1 MKNLLLLLF
10 FLTAFASKGQIR
22 ELNFT
27 KLSVE
32 NGMPENWAYCSLQ
45 DKYGYLWFGTQN
57 GLVRYDGYKVKV
69 YNLETAGKKEQSYRS
84 ISTVKEDSAGVIWVG
99 TRTNGLYRYNRN
111 TDDFTHF
118 PHTSKEGKPL
128 VNEITMVVLTDVK
141 GNLWTKNVD
150 GDKKWHVDRINLKTG
165 SFTTYDSL
173 SEGKFNLPTG
183 TYNDL
188 FQDSKGQVWL
198 GTDNGLYRFNAKQ
211 EKFTGYLVSQD
222 TARKNG
228 ILKIY
233 EAPSQPGVLWLAQKT
248 KAGNALVRFNTEN
261 NKATFY
267 KNEELSK
274 GPGSVQTI
282 FEDSGHR
289 LWVGTN
295 KGISRFDRATN
306 TFASY
311 AVNDKNLEPKADSCF
326 DIKEGRNGALWI
338 LSGKGLLHLPSTA
351 GRLHR
356 YTADL
361 SLPDGLPSNALWGSL
376 IDRNGGVWVSI
387 RSFGVYRLNEV
398 QSQFEY
404 IHHTGDKTGYPG
416 RTATS
421 IALLKTGGY
430 LVCTP
435 LGLYESD
442 QALKKFT
449 AVALPGQDGPPVI
462 PSRISIDKDGIAW
475 IGSRQHG
482 LFRYNPI
489 SKQVINYQNIKGD
502 SSSLSHNHVVN
513 VFEDSK
519 GRLWVGTF
527 GGGLCRLDQKTGK
540 FERFPFIINS
550 GTTIP
555 ENGELDDDQV
565 SKLLEDRSGTLW
577 VGTNNGGLN
586 KLDQKTGEF
595 TSFHNNEKG
604 FESVTSIYEDRAGR
618 LWAGTYVGGL
628 FLVDREKGILRRFTE
643 KEGLL
648 YDQVYSIREDAAG
661 NLWLGGGRGYSIFNP
676 KSFAVTT
683 LSSQNGL
690 PSTNMAVGGNSTAP
704 NGDWL
709 VGTGDGILRFN
720 PDQLVS
726 NATLPQIVIEGIS
739 YLKTGQDSKEETS
752 VLWPG
757 TEEVRLK
764 HDENRV
770 TFQFTGIHYTNP
782 ALNRYQYKLEGYDQH
797 WLDGGNQRTVTY
809 TNLSPGTYTF
819 FVKAANSDGV
829 WNEKAATATVVIR
842 SPWWQ
847 TWWAY
852 VLYVLVFAA
861 VVWGYIRVRSKA
873 LLRENKVLEE
883 KVTHRTAQL
892 QTSLEELKVTQNQLI
907 QSEKMASL
915 GELTAGIAHEI
926 QNPLNF
932 VNNFSEVSVELLE
945 EMQEELQRGETEE
958 ALVIASGVKEN
969 LQKISHHGKRA
980 DSIVKGMLQHSQ
992 NNSGQKAPTD
1002 LNALVDEYL
1011 RLSYHGLRARD
1022 KSFNAELVTD
1032 FDGTLPKIEVVAQ
1045 DLGRVFL
1052 NLFNNAFY
1060 AVQQKKK
1067 AEGSGFHPQVSVKTK
1082 ITEHGVLIEV
1092 SDNGIGIPVGIQNKI
1107 LQPFFTTKP
1116 TGEGTGLGLSLSYDI
1131 IVKGHGGGL
1140 KIDSQEGAY
1149 TTFSVTLPFQK
1160 VEVTQ
1165 MTHALV

>member
-1 MKNLLLLLF
+1 
-10 FLTAFASKGQIR
+10 
-22 ELNFT
+22 
-27 KLSVE
+27 
-32 NGMPENWAYCSLQ
+32 MPENWAVCSLQ
-45 DKYGYLWFGTQN
+45 DKHGYLWFGTQN

-69 YNLETAGKKEQSYRS
+69 YNLETADKKEQNYRA
-84 ISTVKEDSAGVIWVG
+84 IRAIREDSAGIIWVG
-99 TRTNGLYRYNRN
+99 TITNGLYRYNRA
-111 TDDFTHF
+111 TDNFTHF
-118 PHTSKEGKPL
+118 PHLSKEGKPL
-128 VNEITMVVLTDVK
+128 VNEITHNILTDVK
-141 GNLWTKNVD
+141 GILWTLNVD
-150 GDKKWHVDRINLKTG
+150 GDRKWHIDRIKLKTG
-165 SFTTYDSL
+165 GFTTYDSL
-173 SEGKFNLPTG
+173 SQGKFNLPTG

-188 FQDSKGQVWL
+188 FRDSKGQVWL
-198 GTDNGLYRFNAKQ
+198 ATDNGLYRFNAKQ
-211 EKFTGYLVSQD
+211 ERFTGCLVSQD

-228 ILKIY
+228 IITIY

-248 KAGNALVRFNTEN
+248 KAGNALVRFNTAN

-267 KNEELSK
+267 KNQSLSK
-274 GPGSVQTI
+274 GYGSVQTI
-282 FEDSGHR
+282 FEDRSKK
-289 LWVGTN
+289 LWVGTT
-295 KGISRFDRATN
+295 KGIARFDTATN

-311 AVNDKNLEPKADSCF
+311 AVNDKNLELTADSCF
-326 DIKEGRNGALWI
+326 NIKEGRDGALWV
-338 LSGKGLLHLPSTA
+338 LSGKGLLHLPSTRA
-351 GRLHR
+351 KLSR

-361 SLPDGLPSNALWGSL
+361 ALPDGLPFNVLWSSL
-376 IDRNGGVWVSI
+376 IDRNGGVWVAI
-387 RSFGVYRLNEV
+387 RNFGVYRLNEV
-398 QSQFEY
+398 QSQFEF

-416 RTATS
+416 GTAYS
-421 IALLKTGGY
+421 IALLKTGNY
-430 LVCTP
+430 LVSTP

-442 QALKKFT
+442 KNLKKFT
-449 AVALPGQDGPPVI
+449 AVPLPGQDGSPVI
-462 PSRISIDKDGIAW
+462 TYSIFVDKAGIAW
-475 IGSRQHG
+475 IGSAQHG
-482 LFRYNPI
+482 LFRYNPM

-502 SSSLSHNHVVN
+502 SSSLSHNQVRSVL
-513 VFEDSK
+513 EDRS

-527 GGGLCRLDQKTGK
+527 GGGLCRFDQRTGK

-555 ENGELDDDQV
+555 EKGELDDDQV
-565 SKLLEDRSGTLW
+565 GSLLEDRSGTLW
-577 VGTNNGGLN
+577 VGTNQGGLN
-586 KLDQKTGEF
+586 KLDQKTGKF
-595 TSFHNNEKG
+595 TSFHNHEKG
-604 FESVTSIYEDRAGR
+604 LQSVTSIHEDRAGR
-618 LWAGTYVGGL
+618 LWAGTYVRGL
-628 FLVDREKGILRRFTE
+628 FLVDREKGVLRKFTE

-648 YDQVYSIREDAAG
+648 YDQIYIIREDAAG
-661 NLWLGGGRGYSIFNP
+661 KLWLGGGRGYSIFNP
-676 KSFAVTT
+676 TDFSVTT
-683 LSSQNGL
+683 LSSRNRL
-690 PSTNMAVGGNSTAP
+690 PSADLSTWGNATAT

-709 VGTGDGILRFN
+709 VGTRNGILRFN
-720 PDQLVS
+720 PDKLVS
-726 NATLPQIVIEGIS
+726 NATLPQVLLEKIS
-739 YLKTGQDSKEETS
+739 YLKSGQDSKEETS

-757 TEEVRLK
+757 AEKLELK
-764 HDENRV
+764 HNENRV

-797 WLDGGNQRTVTY
+797 WLDGGDQRSVTY

-819 FVKAANSDGV
+819 SVKAASSDGV
-829 WNEKAATATVVIR
+829 WNEEAASVTVVIR

-852 VLYVLVFAA
+852 VLYVLLFAA
-861 VVWGYIRVRSKA
+861 LVWGFIRVRSKA
-873 LLRENKVLEE
+873 LLKENKVLEE
-883 KVTHRTAQL
+883 KVSHRTAQL

-958 ALVIASGVKEN
+958 ALIIASGVKEN

-992 NNSGQKAPTD
+992 NHSGQKAPTD
-1002 LNALVDEYL
+1002 LNSLVDEYL

-1032 FDGTLPKIEVVAQ
+1032 LDGTLPKIEVVAQ

-1067 AEGSGFHPQVSVKTK
+1067 AEGPGFHPQVSVKTK
-1082 ITEHGVLIEV
+1082 ITEHGVLIEIR
-1092 SDNGIGIPVGIQNKI
+1092 DNGIGIPVGIQNKI

-1160 VEVTQ
+1160 VEVAQ
-1165 MTHALV
+1165 RTHALV